1 MHFIRGLRHR
11 RLALAAIAIF
21 AVAGGVAYAAI
32 PDAGTGVYHA
42 CMLKNIGTIRIIDPE
57 RQRCSASL
65 EVEITF
71 NKQGPTGNPGPT
83 GPPGQPGAPGRDGA
97 DGQDGAPFSGTFTS
111 PNGQYSLSVTDT
123 GIVLS
128 GAGSTIN
135 LTSAGVQVRSDSDL
149 TLQSGSALLAQAG
162 TGVSIAG
169 NDVAIDS
176 DRNLTLQSGSAL
188 AAQAGTGVSIAGNGV
203 AIDSDGNLTLQ
214 SALGL
219 LAQIGSAVSVDVGG
233 SATFNAGGSATF
245 QAGSAF
251 SIAGSTVRVN
261 PGSSCRPAA
270 RAGDAIAG
278 TATPTGVVT
287 GAISN
292 GSSNVCVG

>member
-11 RLALAAIAIF
+11 RVALAAIAIF

-42 CMLKNIGTIRIIDPE
+42 CMLKNVGTIRIIDPE

-65 EVEITF
+65 EIEITF

-83 GPPGQPGAPGRDGA
+83 GPPGPPGQSGRDGM
-97 DGQDGAPFSGTFTS
+97 DGKDGAPFSGTFTS
-111 PNGQYSLSVTDT
+111 PNGEYSLSVTDA
-123 GIVLS
+123 GIVLA

-135 LTSAGVQVRSDSDL
+135 LTSAGVAVQSSRDL
-149 TLQSGSALLAQAG
+149 TLQSGFALVAQAG

-169 NDVAIDS
+169 NGVAIDS
-176 DRNLTLQSGSAL
+176 DRNLTLQSDAAL

-203 AIDSDGNLTLQ
+203 AIESTGGLALQ
-214 SALGL
+214 TALGL
-219 LAQIGSAVSVDVGG
+219 LAQIGTTMSVD
-233 SATFNAGGSATF
+233 AGASATF

-251 SIAGSTVRVN
+251 SITGSTVRLN
-261 PGSSCRPAA
+261 PGSSCRSSA
-270 RAGDAIAG
+270 RVGDAIVG
-278 TATPTGVVT
+278 TAAPTAAVT
-287 GAISN
+287 GAITS
-292 GSSNVCVG
+292 GSTTVCAG